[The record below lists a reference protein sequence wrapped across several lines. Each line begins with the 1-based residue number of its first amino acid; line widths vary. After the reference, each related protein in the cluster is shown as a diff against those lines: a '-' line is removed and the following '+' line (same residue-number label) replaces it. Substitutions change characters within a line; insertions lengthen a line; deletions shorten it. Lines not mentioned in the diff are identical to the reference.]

1 MWGINFSIS
10 KFMLRKVERRIKM
23 GVERRIKMGV
33 ERKKGNRRQNG

>member
-23 GVERRIKMGV
+23 GVER
-33 ERKKGNRRQNG
+33 KKGNRRQNG